1 MSALLFYE
9 KMLSDLNSIGLV
21 INPYDPCVSNMMVN
35 GKQITI
41 TWRVDDLKI
50 SHIDADE
57 VKK

>member
-41 TWRVDDLKI
+41 T
-50 SHIDADE
+50 
-57 VKK
+57 